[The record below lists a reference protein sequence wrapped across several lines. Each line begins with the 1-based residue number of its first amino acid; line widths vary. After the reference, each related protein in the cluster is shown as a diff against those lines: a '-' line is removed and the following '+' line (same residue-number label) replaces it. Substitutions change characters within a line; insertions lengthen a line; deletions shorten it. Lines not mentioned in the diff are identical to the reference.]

1 MAVECVAVN
10 VLVFILAVVSAL
22 ISMAKDIHAQPIP
35 LPKFPM
41 SAFDLGYSL
50 KTCSSAG
57 LMNCHYVE
65 ECIPG
70 DIAHIRSD
78 IFMRLDPLTFP
89 IMHKVKI
96 RQNFFFVP
104 TRLILGDELQ
114 EEYFSYKDMGVHLP
128 CYFTDPS
135 VWAESGITPF
145 GVNSLFDQME
155 CQPLSADDVSSR
167 PRIVRNPLPF
177 LMYQKIWLDY
187 YADEILDSAEVSYTE
202 QLIDDYRQAGLNGS
216 IALLPSMVGTVR
228 NPFFVHRVSFSK
240 DRFTSA
246 QPDAQR
252 VGEVYLMNP
261 LKFETVSGV
270 PIPSGGSNVIARP
283 GSVTVAIPNVGS
295 ESIRSSLTIDEL
307 WDEMAVQRFL
317 NSMNEFG
324 NERYIEILAGQYG
337 VLSQDARLQRSQWL
351 GGNETVVNVSE
362 VLQTSETT
370 SSSPLGSLA
379 GRGIVSGRGRDIA
392 FRVPEH
398 GFILG
403 ILTIVPENG
412 YASGSPRWLFK
423 STPMDF
429 ALPRFNNLGEQA
441 VYNGELFSD
450 HASDNLSQDLNEF
463 GYQPQYDEYRSH
475 VSRSTGDFR
484 ESQFLAWHLDRK
496 FTSVPPLN
504 GQFIKI
510 GSDMDRIFNDTSSLP
525 HYRIHAFHK
534 AMFVRPI
541 SKHPIPGKL

>member
-1 MAVECVAVN
+1 
-10 VLVFILAVVSAL
+10 
-22 ISMAKDIHAQPIP
+22 MAKDIHTQSIP

-41 SAFDLGYSL
+41 SAFDMGFNL
-50 KTCSSAG
+50 KTCCQAG
-57 LMNCHYVE
+57 RMACHYVE

-70 DIAHIRSD
+70 DIAHIQSD

-104 TRLILGDELQ
+104 TRLILGDDLQ
-114 EEYFSYKDMGVHLP
+114 QEFFSYKDMGARLP
-128 CYFTDPS
+128 RYEVSWHPW
-135 VWAESGITPF
+135 VLLGK
-145 GVNSLFDQME
+145 NSLFDQME
-155 CQPLSADDVSSR
+155 CQPVPSSVGDSFTAL
-167 PRIVRNPLPF
+167 VRNPLPF
-177 LMYQKIWLDY
+177 WMFQKIWADY
-187 YADEILDSAEVSYTE
+187 YADEILDQIALDLFQEGLE
-202 QLIDDYRQAGLNGS
+202 DYRNAGLNGDVVLDQS
-216 IALLPSMVGTVR
+216 YNQAKS
-228 NPFFVHRVSFSK
+228 PFFPRFVSYSK

-261 LKFETVSGV
+261 LSLETISGNSMGTYTGTGVSLLGV
-270 PIPSGGSNVIARP
+270 KNGQLVGAASSGASVGNVFA
-283 GSVTVAIPNVGS
+283 TS
-295 ESIRSSLTIDEL
+295 EALRSSLTIDEL

-337 VLSQDARLQRSQWL
+337 VISQDARLQRSQWL
-351 GGNETVVNVSE
+351 GGNETVVNISE

-370 SSSPLGSLA
+370 DSSPLGSLG

-398 GFILG
+398 GFVLG
-403 ILTIVPENG
+403 VLTIVPENG
-412 YASGSPRWLFK
+412 YASGSPRWVYK

-441 VYNGELFSD
+441 VYNGELFSNHQD
-450 HASDNLSQDLNEF
+450 GSDDDLGEF

-475 VSRSTGDFR
+475 VSRATGDFR
-484 ESQFLAWHLDRK
+484 DDQFLSWHLDRK
-496 FTSVPPLN
+496 FTSIPPLN
-504 GQFIKI
+504 GEFIHI
-510 GSDMDRIFNDTSSLP
+510 SPSDTNRIFNDVYDESF
-525 HYRIHAFHK
+525 HYRCHTFHK
-534 AMFVRPI
+534 AMYVRPI

>member
-1 MAVECVAVN
+1 MAR
-10 VLVFILAVVSAL
+10 
-22 ISMAKDIHAQPIP
+22 DIHAQSVP
-35 LPKFPM
+35 LPRFPM

-50 KTCSSAG
+50 KTCTQAG

-70 DIAHIRSD
+70 DIVHIRSD
-78 IFMRLDPLTFP
+78 IFMRLDPMTFP

-104 TRLILGDELQ
+104 TRLILGDDLQ
-114 EEYFSYKDMGVHLP
+114 REFFSYKDMGAKLP
-128 CYFTDPS
+128 RYEIVSP
-135 VWAESGITPF
+135 VQGIL
-145 GVNSLFDQME
+145 GKNSLFDMME
-155 CQPLSADDVSSR
+155 CQPVLNAGTSAPSV
-167 PRIVRNPLPF
+167 IVRNPLPF
-177 LMYQKIWLDY
+177 LMFQKIWLDY
-187 YADEILDSAEVSYTE
+187 YADEILQIHEITRVENILDEFRET
-202 QLIDDYRQAGLNGS
+202 GLNGTIVVDS
-216 IALLPSMVGTVR
+216 STVPH
-228 NPFFVHRVSFSK
+228 PFSPRYVSYSK

-252 VGEVYLMNP
+252 IGEVYLMNP
-261 LKFETVSGV
+261 LQLERTDGGA
-270 PIPSGGSNVIARP
+270 IPSSNTVTLKVQP
-283 GSVTVAIPNVGS
+283 DGTVATNTSPAYNL
-295 ESIRSSLTIDEL
+295 RQSLTIDEL

-337 VLSQDARLQRSQWL
+337 VISADARLQRAQWL
-351 GGNETVVNVSE
+351 GGNETVVNISE
-362 VLQTSETT
+362 VLQTSQTT
-370 SSSPLGSLA
+370 ESSPLGALG
-379 GRGIVSGRGRDIA
+379 GRGIVSGRGRDIS
-392 FRVPEH
+392 FKVPEH
-398 GFILG
+398 GFIIG
-403 ILTIVPENG
+403 ILSVVPENG

-450 HASDNLSQDLNEF
+450 HTEAGQDLGEF

-475 VSRSTGDFR
+475 PSRATCDFR

-496 FTSVPPLN
+496 FTEVPPLN
-504 GQFIKI
+504 EAFIKI
-510 GSDMDRIFNDTSSLP
+510 SPIDTNRIFNDVYEDAY
-525 HYRIHAFHK
+525 HYRVHAFHK
-534 AMFVRPI
+534 AMYVRPI

>member
-1 MAVECVAVN
+1 MAR
-10 VLVFILAVVSAL
+10 
-22 ISMAKDIHAQPIP
+22 DIHAQSVP

-50 KTCSSAG
+50 KTCTAAG
-57 LMNCHYVE
+57 IMSCNYVE

-89 IMHKVKI
+89 IMHKIKI

-104 TRLILGDELQ
+104 TRLILGDDLQ
-114 EEYFSYKDMGVHLP
+114 KDFFSYKDMSARLP
-128 CYFTDPS
+128 QYLIPNELSIGAIGPNT
-135 VWAESGITPF
+135 
-145 GVNSLFDQME
+145 LFDQME
-155 CQPLSADDVSSR
+155 CQPVTVAGNYL
-167 PRIVRNPLPF
+167 IRNPLPF
-177 LMYQKIWLDY
+177 LMYHKIWSDY
-187 YADEILDSAEVSYTE
+187 YADEILDSSDISAFEDTLD
-202 QLIDDYRQAGLNGS
+202 QYRAVGLNGVINAAS
-216 IALLPSMVGTVR
+216 SADLF
-228 NPFFVHRVSFSK
+228 PFFYRKVSYSK

-261 LKFETVSGV
+261 LSLERTDGGD
-270 PIPSGGSNVIARP
+270 IPGGNTITLKVLP
-283 GSVTVAIPNVGS
+283 DGTVATNSSPSYNL
-295 ESIRSSLTIDEL
+295 RQSLTIDEL

-324 NERYIEILAGQYG
+324 NERYVEILAGQYG
-337 VLSQDARLQRSQWL
+337 VISADARLQRAQWL
-351 GGNETVVNVSE
+351 GGSETVVNVSE

-370 SSSPLGSLA
+370 DNSPLGALG

-392 FRVPEH
+392 FKVPEH
-398 GFILG
+398 GFIIG
-403 ILTIVPENG
+403 ILSVVPENG
-412 YASGSPRWLFK
+412 YASGSPRWLYK

-450 HASDNLSQDLNEF
+450 HRASGSLDLDEF

-475 VSRSTGDFR
+475 VSRATGEFR
-484 ESQFLAWHLDRK
+484 SNQFLSWHLDRK
-496 FTSVPPLN
+496 FTSIPPLN
-504 GQFIKI
+504 SNFIHVDV
-510 GSDMDRIFNDTSSLP
+510 SDTNRIFNDQSDTSP
-525 HYRIHAFHK
+525 YHYRVHTFHK
-534 AMFVRPI
+534 AMYVRPI

>member
-1 MAVECVAVN
+1 MAASVPGSLPVA
-10 VLVFILAVVSAL
+10 AL
-22 ISMAKDIHAQPIP
+22 ELTDMARDIHAQSVP

-41 SAFDLGYSL
+41 SAFDMGYSL
-50 KTCSSAG
+50 KTCSQAG
-57 LMNCHYVE
+57 LMNPHYIE

-70 DIAHIRSD
+70 DIAHIKTD

-104 TRLILGDELQ
+104 TRLILGDDLQ
-114 EEYFSYKDMGVHLP
+114 EEFFSYKDMGAKLP
-128 CYFTDPS
+128 AYRVAPAVQGLFL
-135 VWAESGITPF
+135 GK
-145 GVNSLFDQME
+145 NSLFDLAG
-155 CQPLSADDVSSR
+155 CQPVSGSGTT
-167 PRIVRNPLPF
+167 PCLVRDPLPF
-177 LMYQKIWLDY
+177 WMYQKIWLDF
-187 YADEILDSAEVSYTE
+187 YADEIYNSQDITLLENALDNYRSVGLDGIITLDAGTVEAPLSIRRVSY
-202 QLIDDYRQAGLNGS
+202 
-216 IALLPSMVGTVR
+216 
-228 NPFFVHRVSFSK
+228 SK

-252 VGEVYLMNP
+252 VGEVYVMNP
-261 LKFETVSGV
+261 LELEKVDGSPISQAKGLYVSADGQTYINDSDRKV
-270 PIPSGGSNVIARP
+270 M
-283 GSVTVAIPNVGS
+283 
-295 ESIRSSLTIDEL
+295 RSTLTIDEL

-351 GGNETVVNVSE
+351 AGNEMVVNISE
-362 VLQTSETT
+362 VLQTSET
-370 SSSPLGSLA
+370 SEGSPLGALG

-398 GFILG
+398 GFIIG

-412 YASGSPRWLFK
+412 YASGSPRWLYK
-423 STPMDF
+423 ATPMDF

-441 VYNGELFSD
+441 VYNGELYSD
-450 HASDNLSQDLNEF
+450 HLESNSNDLDEF

-475 VSRSTGDFR
+475 DSRSVGDFR
-484 ESQFLAWHLDRK
+484 EDQFLAWHLDRK
-496 FTSVPPLN
+496 FTAVPPLN
-504 GQFIKI
+504 EDFIKI
-510 GSDMDRIFNDTSSLP
+510 KPDETNRIFNDTDPLSY
-525 HYRIHAFHK
+525 HYRVHCFHK
-534 AMFVRPI
+534 AMYVRPI